1 MILLLNQIKD
11 RTQQLLNKKAEN
23 KFINSEIAANS
34 DKVKINSEQL
44 EICKN
49 ALSFLENL
57 ANSRRSSI
65 KSKIESVLTEAIKMI
80 YGEQYH
86 VELIYSVK
94 NNRSHMDI
102 EVVKKTPLGI
112 VQRTME
118 GFGGGISDCLSVPL
132 RLLVLLGSKQS
143 DKVCI
148 LDEAY
153 KHVDTDR
160 IENVANFIKNITKKL
175 GVQIILLSHHDA
187 MLSVADNVFQ
197 IKDDNGKSII
207 KQN

>member
-1 MILLLNQIKD
+1 MTVLLNQIQD
-11 RTQQLLNKKAEN
+11 RTQQLVAKKAEN
-23 KFINSEIAANS
+23 KFINGEISTNADRMRVNG
-34 DKVKINSEQL
+34 EQL
-44 EICKN
+44 ETCKG
-49 ALSFLENL
+49 ALVFLETL
-57 ANSRRSSI
+57 ANSRRSTI
-65 KSKIESVLTEAIKMI
+65 KTKIESVLTEAIKMI

-86 VELIYSVK
+86 VELVYSVK

-153 KHVDTDR
+153 KHVDVDR
-160 IENVANFIKNITKKL
+160 VENVANFIKNIAKKL
-175 GVQIILLSHHDA
+175 GVQIILLSHHEA
-187 MLSVADNVFQ
+187 MVSVADSVFQ
-197 IKDDNGKSII
+197 IKDDNGKSLI
-207 KQN
+207 KQS